1 MRKQASKKPATNDL
15 IFIRYASNPPFEE
28 GFAGYAWP
36 DPQRIDARRHPRAS
50 DFSLWQEEII
60 LADHAK
66 KRRFH
71 YRPSRFWIQLTG
83 NIA

>member
-1 MRKQASKKPATNDL
+1 LILISDPPDL
-15 IFIRYASNPPFEE
+15 PFEE

-66 KRRFH
+66 K
-71 YRPSRFWIQLTG
+71 
-83 NIA
+83 